1 MPLDKSTVE
10 HVALLARLSLNEDEK
25 TAFAQQLGS
34 ILDYVDKLQELNT
47 DQVQPLVNI
56 LSINNV
62 LRSDEPQPSLL
73 SREELLANGP
83 SVEAAQFKVPKII

>member
-10 HVALLARLSLNEDEK
+10 HVALLARLSLSEAEK
-25 TAFAQQLGS
+25 TEFAQQLSS

-62 LRSDEPQPSLL
+62 LRADEPQPRPL